1 MTEEFGV
8 DRPFGDRTAVYRYIL
23 GMFAGAVCM
32 DDSGE
37 NFFSD
42 PTLSGY

>member
-23 GMFAGAVCM
+23 SVFAGTVGM

-37 NFFSD
+37 NFFPD